1 MVLEEGADDGEAQ
14 ARPAAEGLGGV
25 EGLEDVRRVLRG
37 DAVPVVAEVHGDVLV
52 GELAPQEQVPAA
64 SRHGVAGVDDEV
76 DEDLGQLPRDPA
88 DQVVALGVVALDQGA
103 HLGERVLAEGEGLLE
118 DLVEPEHHRGL
129 PRGARVVD
137 EVPGQPLH
145 PLGGLGDAPQP
156 VHVLGFE
163 GDALDLAPQV
173 VGVSQDGGERVV
185 QLVEGAGGELA
196 DGGEFV
202 RLGELAPGLGPLA
215 GLGAGGREAEAER
228 QGLGQA
234 PEQQDLDAV
243 VVGRL
248 STAGDAQLRRPG
260 DRDRLGA
267 LPGELGEETISQGI
281 PRGIAEHEPL
291 RLRRLAHQAE
301 AQLRQEF
308 GERLE
313 QVESDRVRALLVGG
327 LGGSLL
333 EPMQPQRRGHPG
345 RHGGE
350 AGEPLAGERDV
361 GDASLV
367 PEQRRAHEA
376 LRGLEGGTV
385 ELGGMVVTEPPGGV
399 ESPSRLDRSRSRIL
413 AWPT

>member
-1 MVLEEGADDGEAQ
+1 M
-14 ARPAAEGLGGV
+14 
-25 EGLEDVRRVLRG
+25 LRG
-37 DAVPVVAEVHGDVLV
+37 DAVPVVTEVHGEVIP
-52 GELAPQEQVPAA
+52 GELAPQDQVPAA
-64 SRHGVAGVDDEV
+64 SRHGMASVDDEV
-76 DEDLGQLPRDPA
+76 DEDLGQLPRDPE

-118 DLVEPEHHRGL
+118 DLVEPEHHRSL

-156 VHVLGFE
+156 VDVLGLQ

-173 VGVSQDGGERVV
+173 VGVGEDGGERVV

-196 DGGEFV
+196 DGGELV
-202 RLGELAPGLGPLA
+202 RLGELALR
-215 GLGAGGREAEAER
+215 LGALASLRAGDREAEAER

-234 PEQQDLDAV
+234 PEQEDLDAV
-243 VVGRL
+243 VVERL
-248 STAGDAQLRRPG
+248 SVAGDAQLRRPG

-267 LPGELGEETISQGI
+267 LPGELGKEAVLPGI
-281 PRGIAEHEPL
+281 PRGRAEHEALPI
-291 RLRRLAHQAE
+291 RGLAHQAE

-308 GERLE
+308 GDRLE
-313 QVESDRVRALLVGG
+313 QVERDRVRAFLVGG
-327 LGGSLL
+327 LGGGLL
-333 EPMQPQRRGHPG
+333 EPLEPQRRGHPG

-361 GDASLV
+361 GDVGLV
-367 PEQRRAHEA
+367 PEPRRAHEA

-385 ELGGMVVTEPPGGV
+385 ELGGIVVGDPPGGV
-399 ESPSRLDRSRSRIL
+399 ESLSRLDRSRSRIL